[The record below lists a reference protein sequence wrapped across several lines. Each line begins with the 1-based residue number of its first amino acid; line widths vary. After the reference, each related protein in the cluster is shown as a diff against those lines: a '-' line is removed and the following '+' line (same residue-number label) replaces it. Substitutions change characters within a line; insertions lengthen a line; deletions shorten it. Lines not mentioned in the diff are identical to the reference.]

1 MSEFSHLIPRQPVP
15 DLEVETVNH
24 GFWKLSKQKPDNFT
38 LLIFYRGL
46 HCPICSTYL
55 RDFQRKLDE
64 FSEAGVIC
72 IAVSPD
78 TKDRAERCVEEWGL
92 EELTLGYGISIDTA
106 RQWGLFISTGRGPTT
121 SGVDETRLFS
131 EPGLFLIQP
140 DCTLYFSSVQTMPFA
155 RPSFED
161 ILKGVEFV
169 IGSDYPA
176 RGQVVDHQKLDKS
189 PTDWPSQNYNPK

>member
-1 MSEFSHLIPRQPVP
+1 MSEFTPLIPRQPAP
-15 DLEVETVNH
+15 NLEVATVNH
-24 GFWKLSKQKPDNFT
+24 GIWKLSEQTPDNFT
-38 LLIFYRGL
+38 LLIFFRGL

-64 FSEAGVIC
+64 FSEAGVTC

-78 TKDRAERCVEEWGL
+78 SKDRAERCVEEWGL
-92 EELTLGYGISIDTA
+92 EELTLGYGINLDTA

-121 SGVDETRLFS
+121 SGVEETRLFS

-140 DCTLYFSSVQTMPFA
+140 NGILYFSSVQTMPFA

-161 ILKGVEFV
+161 ILKGVKFV
-169 IGSDYPA
+169 LESDYPA
-176 RGQVVDHQKLDKS
+176 RGQVVDHRKPDRS
-189 PTDWPSQNYNPK
+189 PIDWPVEQYNPK